1 MEKLPGVESATV
13 KLNEGRAVLEL
24 KAENTLTLGQI
35 RESVRRNGF
44 TPRDARITA
53 TAEVVAGEAL
63 RLRVTGTQ
71 DVYNVGGSPALEQ
84 QLREAGNRPVIVD
97 GTIAVA
103 HDPKDPTVLQVTSV
117 KPVAR

>member
-13 KLNEGRAVLEL
+13 KLNEGRAVLVL
-24 KAENTLTLGQI
+24 KPENSLTLGQI
-35 RESVRRNGF
+35 RDSVRRNGF

-53 TAEVVAGEAL
+53 TAEVVASEAL

-71 DVYNVGGSPALEQ
+71 EIYDVRGTSALEQ
-84 QLREAGNRPVIVD
+84 QLRAAGSRPVLVD
-97 GTIAVA
+97 GTISVG
-103 HDPKDPTVLQVTSV
+103 HDPKDPMVWQVTSV